1 VGVVSVAPQI
11 ASFKRV
17 ALDLLFP
24 PYCIGCGKEGNYF
37 CGHCINELAFISPPI
52 CRLCGRPL
60 MPDARCP
67 GCIGESSPI
76 DGIRAPFLFDG
87 LVRHAI
93 HELKYNNLRAVVP
106 MLAAYLHEYLVENP
120 LPSNVLVPVP
130 IHPKRLRER
139 GYNQSALLT
148 RELHLLSG
156 HPLVEDSLV
165 RTRYI
170 TPQAK
175 AASAAER
182 LKNISGAF
190 ACKDTR
196 LKGKEVILVDD
207 VSTSGATMNAC
218 AAALKS
224 AGALSVWGLALALE
238 L

>member
-1 VGVVSVAPQI
+1 VLPQI
-11 ASFKRV
+11 VSFKRV
-17 ALDLLFP
+17 ALNLLFP
-24 PYCIGCGKEGNYF
+24 PYCIGCGKEGNF
-37 CGHCINELAFISPPI
+37 ICGHCSHDLAFISPPV

-60 MPDARCP
+60 LPDSSCP

-93 HELKYNNLRAVVP
+93 HELKYNNLRAIVP
-106 MLAAYLHEYLVENP
+106 TLTAYLHEYLIESP
-120 LPSNVLVPVP
+120 LPGNVLVPVP

-148 RELHLLSG
+148 HELHRLSG
-156 HPLVEDSLV
+156 LPMVEGCLV

-170 TPQAK
+170 TPQAR

-190 ACKDTR
+190 TCADTR
-196 LKGKEVILVDD
+196 LMGKEVILVDD

-224 AGALSVWGLALALE
+224 AGVLKVWGLSLALE